1 MYTSWMNATAS
12 RPISKLVGFERYS
25 VKKGTS
31 VSGSMT
37 ISSKQL
43 QLNDAVKGWTVEPGL
58 YKTTNVASQLQLLL
72 WFCFFFPVVP
82 NPMESHHIFLIFTFI
97 KGISLNLFY
106 TCIYFNVY
114 FGYFCDC
121 LSFQGLLPYLL
132 VASNQSNTIWADPT
146 L

>member
-1 MYTSWMNATAS
+1 MKTVQIYLIKIAEMYTSWMNATAS
-12 RPISKLVGFERYS
+12 RPISKLDGFERYS

-106 TCIYFNVY
+106 TC
-114 FGYFCDC
+114 GYFCD
-121 LSFQGLLPYLL
+121 
-132 VASNQSNTIWADPT
+132 
-146 L
+146 